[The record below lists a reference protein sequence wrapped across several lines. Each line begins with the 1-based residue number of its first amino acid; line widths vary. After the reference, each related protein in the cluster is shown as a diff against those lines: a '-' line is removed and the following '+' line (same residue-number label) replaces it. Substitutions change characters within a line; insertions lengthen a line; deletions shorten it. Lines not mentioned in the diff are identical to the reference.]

1 MTKDQNLN
9 PLQQGKN
16 MTNSNK
22 KSTNPSRRNFLKA
35 VGATGVGSAAIL
47 AGMNQSAQAQSSDP
61 IVIGAP
67 LPMTGGVAADGIE
80 FKRGLEMAVE
90 EINSVG
96 GILGRP
102 LELVVE
108 DTESKGDDVIGSAGR
123 RLVDRSNASV
133 LIAGYNLGSATALPG
148 VAADASVLYMHADT
162 VVAHNALIRSD
173 PETYWGSFQYDP
185 AEIYYGIGYLKYM
198 RSLID
203 SGQFSPKNN
212 KIAVITGPIAYSINI
227 ANAIKDGAAEFGFEV
242 SLFESVQAPT
252 SEWGPTLAKLRQDPP
267 GMIAITHFFPQDQA
281 QFMLQFMNDPMD
293 SLVYMQYGASLAA
306 FRDIAAEA
314 SEGVIYATVIGALQ
328 DEIGKTFS
336 SDYIARYGENAS
348 PNGGGQTYSALYAYS
363 IAAALAGGAGMPY
376 DEEQNRKVADRLR
389 ALIYRSPMGTM
400 RIDPET
406 QSGYCY
412 PAQTNDPSLGMPH
425 IFSQIKNKAETGQI
439 ISPAPYDVAAF
450 DLPSWFK
457 S

>member
-1 MTKDQNLN
+1 MTD
-9 PLQQGKN
+9 KN
-16 MTNSNK
+16 KTH
-22 KSTNPSRRNFLKA
+22 TSRRGFLKKA
-35 VGATGVGSAAIL
+35 GAGGVGSAVLL
-47 AGMNQSAQAQSSDP
+47 AGMNQSAVAQSTDP

-80 FKRGLEMAVE
+80 FKRGLEMAIE
-90 EINSVG
+90 EINAVG

-133 LIAGYNLGSATALPG
+133 LIAGYNLGSGAALPG

-162 VVAHNALIRSD
+162 LVAHNELIRSD
-173 PETYWGSFQYDP
+173 PETYYGSFQYDP
-185 AEIYYGIGYLKYM
+185 AEIYYGTGYLKFM
-198 RSLID
+198 RELID
-203 SGQFSPKNN
+203 SGKFTPANN

-227 ANAIKDGAAEFGFEV
+227 ANAIREDAAAFGFEV

-252 SEWGPTLAKLRQDPP
+252 SEWGPTLAKLRADPP
-267 GMIAITHFFPQDQA
+267 GMIAVTHFFPQDQA

-306 FRDIAAEA
+306 FRDIASDA
-314 SEGVIYATVIGALQ
+314 SEGVLYATVIGALQ
-328 DEIGKTFS
+328 DEIGQKFS
-336 SDYIARYGENAS
+336 TDYIARFGENAS
-348 PNGGGQTYSALYAYS
+348 PNGGGQTYSALHAYA
-363 IAAALAGGAGMPY
+363 IAAALAGGAGVPY
-376 DEEQNRKVADRLR
+376 EEEQNRKVADRLR
-389 ALIYRSPMGTM
+389 NLIYRSPMGAM

-406 QSGYCY
+406 QSAYCY

-425 IFSQIKNKAETGQI
+425 IFSQIKSQTETGQI
-439 ISPAPYDVAAF
+439 VSPAPYDVAEF
-450 DLPSWFK
+450 ELPSWFK